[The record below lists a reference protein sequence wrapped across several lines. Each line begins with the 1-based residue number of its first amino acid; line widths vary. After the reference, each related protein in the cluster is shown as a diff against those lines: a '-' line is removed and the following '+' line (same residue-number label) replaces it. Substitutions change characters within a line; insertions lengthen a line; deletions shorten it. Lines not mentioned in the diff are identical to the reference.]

1 MEEYSTIIASLITC
15 IGTIASVYLG
25 KVVLERKSR
34 VSKDPIV
41 SDAENSENVYLS
53 LEYLLEMSNC
63 DRAYVMQFHNGGHY
77 VSGKSQQRF
86 SCTHEV
92 CAKGISKEC
101 EKSQNHLV
109 SNFNHYVKEI
119 LRSKEYTYTNIGLIN
134 DQSFRNLL
142 ESKGVQSIYNVP
154 LKTIEGKVIGI
165 LGLDYVKKR
174 PENSIEEMFKDIHTK
189 EDLDC
194 FMRRQARTMT
204 GYLI

>member
-92 CAKGISKEC
+92 C
-101 EKSQNHLV
+101 
-109 SNFNHYVKEI
+109 
-119 LRSKEYTYTNIGLIN
+119 
-134 DQSFRNLL
+134 
-142 ESKGVQSIYNVP
+142 
-154 LKTIEGKVIGI
+154 
-165 LGLDYVKKR
+165 KR
-174 PENSIEEMFKDIHTK
+174 YK
-189 EDLDC
+189 
-194 FMRRQARTMT
+194 
-204 GYLI
+204 

>member
-1 MEEYSTIIASLITC
+1 MEDYSTIIASIITC
-15 IGTIASVYLG
+15 IGTIISVLLG
-25 KVVLERKSR
+25 KLVLERKNKNL
-34 VSKDPIV
+34 KDPIV

-53 LEYLLEMSNC
+53 LEYLMEISNC

-119 LRSKEYTYTNIGLIN
+119 LRNKEYTYINIGEIN
-134 DQSFRNLL
+134 DHSFRNLL
-142 ESKGVQSIYNVP
+142 ESKGVQAIYNVP
-154 LKTIEGKVIGI
+154 LKTLEGKVIGI
-165 LGLDYVKKR
+165 LGLDYVKTK
-174 PENSIEEMFKDIHTK
+174 PSESIEDMFKEIHTK
-189 EDLDC
+189 EDLTS
-194 FMRRQARTMT
+194 FMRRQSRTMT

>member
-1 MEEYSTIIASLITC
+1 MEDYSTIIASIITC
-15 IGTIASVYLG
+15 IGTIISVLLG
-25 KVVLERKSR
+25 KVVLERKNKN
-34 VSKDPIV
+34 SKDPIV

-53 LEYLLEMSNC
+53 LEYLMEISNC

-119 LRSKEYTYTNIGLIN
+119 LRNKEYTYINIGEIN

-142 ESKGVQSIYNVP
+142 ESKGVQAIYNVP
-154 LKTIEGKVIGI
+154 LKTLEGKIIGI
-165 LGLDYVKKR
+165 LGLDYVKTK
-174 PENSIEEMFKDIHTK
+174 PSESIEDMFKEIHTK
-189 EDLDC
+189 EDLTS
-194 FMRRQARTMT
+194 FMRRQSRTMT

>member
-25 KVVLERKSR
+25 KVVLERKNR
-34 VSKDPIV
+34 PTKDPIV
-41 SDAENSENVYLS
+41 SDAENSENVYVN
-53 LEYLLEMSNC
+53 LEYLLEISNC

-119 LRSKEYTYTNIGLIN
+119 LRSKEYTYTNIGKIN

-142 ESKGVQSIYNVP
+142 ESKGVQAIYNVP
-154 LKTIEGKVIGI
+154 LKTLEGKVIGI

-174 PENSIEEMFKDIHTK
+174 PENCIEEMFKDIHTK

-194 FMRRQARTMT
+194 FMRRQARTLT

>member
-1 MEEYSTIIASLITC
+1 MEEYSTIIASIITC
-15 IGTIASVYLG
+15 IGTIFSVILG
-25 KVVLERKSR
+25 KIVLERKIKTN
-34 VSKDPIV
+34 KDPIV
-41 SDAENSENVYLS
+41 SDAENSENVYLN
-53 LEYLLEMSNC
+53 LEYLMEISNC

-119 LRSKEYTYTNIGLIN
+119 LRSKEYTYTNIGEI
-134 DQSFRNLL
+134 DDHSFRNLL
-142 ESKGVQSIYNVP
+142 ESKGVQAIYNVP
-154 LKTIEGKVIGI
+154 LKTLEGKVIGI
-165 LGLDYVKKR
+165 LGLDYVKTK
-174 PENSIEEMFKDIHTK
+174 PSESIEDMFKEIHTK
-189 EDLDC
+189 EDLTS
-194 FMRRQARTMT
+194 FMRRQSRTMT